1 MYSVSAVTDFDY
13 YKSTTYIFNDSKGV
27 RQTIHMYC
35 ENQAEFND
43 NIRALKSLNK
53 QFDKKFYIDFKSDI
67 INELNTFGT
76 DFVSVSDEPYGFVAI

>member
-1 MYSVSAVTDFDY
+1 
-13 YKSTTYIFNDSKGV
+13 
-27 RQTIHMYC
+27 MYC

>member
-1 MYSVSAVTDFDY
+1 
-13 YKSTTYIFNDSKGV
+13 
-27 RQTIHMYC
+27 MYC
-35 ENQAEFND
+35 ENQAEYND

-67 INELNTFGT
+67 INELNTLGT